1 MNGGIA
7 SVCGVGAS
15 NKNCFTYATAMN
27 VREKQPDYD
36 VIVVG
41 GGPAGCAFVRSL
53 INLGSNLRVLLIEKE
68 RFPRDKVCG
77 DGLTYQAIPLIG
89 EIFPELKSLTP
100 SAAFTERQILLYP
113 HGRLMREGQTL
124 DVIRRMEFDNA
135 LWKATVSSGA
145 DTLENAAITGLLKQ
159 DGKVRGVTLR
169 DENGVRDLTCR
180 LLVGADGSRS
190 VVRRATG
197 STKDDYVIHAL
208 RQYVRGIPD
217 STEGLIF
224 FFDLEY
230 QGYFWI
236 FPFVRDGERWANAG
250 YGNGTDNRIL
260 KERFAY
266 YCQQPVVQAYLG
278 GGRFE
283 GPLTGFPLNMAKF
296 RWNGRLT
303 RRLWGPGYLLL
314 GDAAALIHP
323 FTGEGI
329 SFAIESGRIAAEVL
343 VDDQIPPDRKGRV
356 YERRVLRRVRPSFL
370 SLTAFCAVR
379 LPALLPRPLSKALIA
394 SAAFAQK
401 RLSLGVRPWKRRSPK
416 RDRTGIRMESLLL
429 LALLTALG
437 AFWLGHVLARSA
449 LPAAYGAR
457 ASLFA
462 GIATAFCLLDAR
474 RKFNWSFAIVFFLV
488 AFISSLA
495 IELVGGVTG
504 TVFGSYRHESTMP
517 GRLFGLVPLVV
528 PFGWYIIAYLSFA
541 TAATVLPKDS
551 ARLVRTITA
560 TALFVA
566 YDLVADPNHLYR
578 GSWSYP
584 GGGAYY
590 GIPFQNFV
598 AWVVIGFLILS
609 ILGLI
614 QPQRERATEAKEL
627 PLAFIAYVAVMFHE
641 GLFAIF
647 ISRHR
652 GAGMIGFA
660 ATFIV
665 AASFFAMQM
674 GRSVRPDYK

>member
-1 MNGGIA
+1 
-7 SVCGVGAS
+7 
-15 NKNCFTYATAMN
+15 MN
-27 VREKQPDYD
+27 VREKEPDYD

-53 INLGSNLRVLLIEKE
+53 INLGSNLRVLLVEKE
-68 RFPRDKVCG
+68 GFPRDKVCG

-100 SAAFTERQILLYP
+100 SVAFTDRQILLYP
-113 HGRLMREGQTL
+113 HGRLIREGQTL
-124 DVIRRMEFDNA
+124 DVIRRLEFDNA
-135 LWKATVSSGA
+135 LWKATVGSGA
-145 DTLENAAITGLLKQ
+145 DTLENAAITGLIKQ
-159 DGKVRGVTLR
+159 DGRVQGVTLR
-169 DENGVRDLTCR
+169 DESGVRDLTCR

-190 VVRRATG
+190 LVRRETG

-250 YGNGTDNRIL
+250 YGNSTDNRIL
-260 KERFAY
+260 KERFSY
-266 YCQQPVVQAYLG
+266 YCKTPEVQTFLG
-278 GGRFE
+278 SGRFE
-283 GPLTGFPLNMAKF
+283 GPLTGFPLNMANFK
-296 RWNGRLT
+296 WNGRLT

-343 VDDQIPPDRKGRV
+343 VDDQIPQNRKGRV

-370 SLTAFCAVR
+370 SLTAYCAVR
-379 LPALLPRPLSKALIA
+379 LPAQLPRPLSKALVV
-394 SAAFAQK
+394 SAAFAQ
-401 RLSLGVRPWKRRSPK
+401 RWLGLGVRPWKRSSPPK
-416 RDRTGIRMESLLL
+416 GDRTGIKMESLLL
-429 LALLTALG
+429 LVLLAALG
-437 AFWLGHVLARSA
+437 TFWLVHAFAGSA
-449 LPAAYGAR
+449 LPATYGLR
-457 ASLFA
+457 VNLFA

-474 RKFNWSFAIVFFLV
+474 RKYNWSFAIVFFLLV
-488 AFISSLA
+488 FVSSLA
-495 IELVGGVTG
+495 IELLGSVTG
-504 TVFGSYRHESTMP
+504 AVFGSYRHASTMP
-517 GRLFGLVPLVV
+517 GQLFGLVPLVV
-528 PFGWYIIAYLSFA
+528 PFGWFVVAYLSFA
-541 TAATVLPKDS
+541 TAATVLPKG
-551 ARLVRTITA
+551 LVRTMTA

-566 YDLVADPNHLYR
+566 YDLVADPNHVYR
-578 GSWSYP
+578 GGWFYP

-590 GIPFQNFV
+590 GIPLQNFA
-598 AWVVIGFLILS
+598 AWAVVGFLIFS

-614 QPQRERATEAKEL
+614 RPQRENVSEIKKL
-627 PLAFIAYVAVMFHE
+627 PLALIAYAAVMLHE
-641 GLFAIF
+641 GLFALF
-647 ISRHR
+647 LSRHR
-652 GAGMIGFA
+652 GAGVIAFI

-665 AASFFAMQM
+665 AVSFFAMQM
-674 GRSVRPDYK
+674 GRTRRPGYKEA